1 MGARVRMTPMRFLTC
16 ALLPLVVVIAACGRG
31 SDGSRITAGDVENG
45 RLLLQQYGCGTC
57 HAIPGVA
64 NARGNAGPTLADVR
78 RRVYIGGFLPN
89 TPENMARWIAS
100 PRAIDPLTAM
110 PDLQVP
116 ATHARDMVAYLYSG
130 R

>member
-1 MGARVRMTPMRFLTC
+1 MTRARVRAG
-16 ALLPLVVVIAACGRG
+16 ALLPLLVIMAACGG
-31 SDGSRITAGDVENG
+31 EGEAGRQVTGNVENG
-45 RLLLQQYGCGTC
+45 RLLLQQYGCGSC

-64 NARGNAGPTLADVR
+64 NARGNVGPTLAGVG

-89 TPENMARWIAS
+89 TPENMARWIVS

-116 ATHARDMVAYLYSG
+116 ALHASDMVAYLYSA

>member
-1 MGARVRMTPMRFLTC
+1 MRLRGGAWT
-16 ALLPLVVVIAACGRG
+16 LLPLLFTIAACGG
-31 SDGSRITAGDVENG
+31 EGATAHKQTAAVANG
-45 RLLLQQYGCGTC
+45 RLLLQQYGCGSC

-64 NARGNAGPTLADVR
+64 NARGNAGPTLAGVR
-78 RRVYIGGFLPN
+78 SRVYIGGFLPN
-89 TPENMARWIAS
+89 TPENMARWIVS

-116 ATHARDMVAYLYSG
+116 PAHASDMVAYLYSA